1 MLNMFKKSF
10 WIPYEDSTV
19 YPTMAK
25 AMEEISR
32 YCEERG
38 ETCVFTGDDEVE
50 IEGKD
55 TKFTE
60 DMKTE
65 AEVIMESSAGRNRGK
80 HDESAAET
88 GLLRLLISPPPP
100 LQNND

>member
-50 IEGKD
+50 IEGKRY
-55 TKFTE
+55 E
-60 DMKTE
+60 
-65 AEVIMESSAGRNRGK
+65 IYRGYENGSRGSMTNLPQK
-80 HDESAAET
+80 PGFS
-88 GLLRLLISPPPP
+88 GLLIFPPPP

>member
-32 YCEERG
+32 Y
-38 ETCVFTGDDEVE
+38 VV
-50 IEGKD
+50 
-55 TKFTE
+55 
-60 DMKTE
+60 
-65 AEVIMESSAGRNRGK
+65 VK
-80 HDESAAET
+80 HFCNT
-88 GLLRLLISPPPP
+88 YG
-100 LQNND
+100 

>member
-25 AMEEISR
+25 AVEEISR

-50 IEGKD
+50 IEGKRY
-55 TKFTE
+55 E
-60 DMKTE
+60 IYRGYE
-65 AEVIMESSAGRNRGK
+65 NGSRGNYGINRGK

-88 GLLRLLISPPPP
+88 GLLRPPDFPGSPFTE
-100 LQNND
+100 

>member
-50 IEGKD
+50 IEGKRY
-55 TKFTE
+55 K
-60 DMKTE
+60 
-65 AEVIMESSAGRNRGK
+65 IYRGK

-88 GLLRLLISPPPP
+88 GLLRPPDFPASPFTE
-100 LQNND
+100 

>member
-10 WIPYEDSTV
+10 WIPWQRLWRKFQGTV
-19 YPTMAK
+19 RSVVKPVFSQETMRWK
-25 AMEEISR
+25 SKE
-32 YCEERG
+32 
-38 ETCVFTGDDEVE
+38 
-50 IEGKD
+50 KD

-88 GLLRLLISPPPP
+88 GLLRPPDFPASPFTE
-100 LQNND
+100 